1 MHMFSHFKTKFCSTV
16 FRGHISLHLCI
27 VRGIC
32 SWVCSYVIIEYIGH
46 YRNKCKGTNT
56 FMLR

>member
-1 MHMFSHFKTKFCSTV
+1 MFSHFKTKFCSTV
-16 FRGHISLHLCI
+16 FRGHISHHLCI

-56 FMLR
+56 FM